1 MVPIRRKIERSRRR
15 RMSSLTN
22 GRKNPRSLVPQTTRK
37 RKLEE
42 LENNDL
48 KRRKKLVSS

>member
-22 GRKNPRSLVPQTTRK
+22 GRKNPRSMVPQTSRK
-37 RKLEE
+37 RKLDEME
-42 LENNDL
+42 YNDIK
-48 KRRKKLVSS
+48 KRRKLISS